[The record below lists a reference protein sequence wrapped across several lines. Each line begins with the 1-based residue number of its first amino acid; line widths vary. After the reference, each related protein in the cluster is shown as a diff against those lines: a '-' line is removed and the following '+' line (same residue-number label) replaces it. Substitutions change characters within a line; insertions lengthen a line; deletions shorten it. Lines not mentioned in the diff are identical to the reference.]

1 MELPRALQP
10 WQQALSIF
18 PKDLA
23 IALGGVIDKLA
34 LLVGPLISPDGAGR
48 NNPDGLDGI
57 GRRGSFERLLTTE
70 WALAEEAPL
79 EFLRRVSTGELSFL
93 QIAHQ
98 KPTIARKC
106 VALFDVGPDQR
117 GGPRIVHLALL
128 ILLAQRA
135 TAGKAAF
142 SWGILQE
149 SPKQLMAD
157 VNKESVRL
165 LVNGGSQKLPTILD
179 VIDFHQ
185 LFQEEAEI
193 WFIGGAELSA
203 LLPELTPYRVLIEDS
218 FDPDAPNELDVTV
231 THESKKPKSARIAL
245 PPGNAAVRLLRDP
258 FEVARAQTQKSRVC
272 IAPDTNIVLSRDSRK
287 IFLRGAEGEL
297 VTIPIPNSPNCNEL
311 PKPRIFQPPP
321 GETLAAAGRLMGTRT
336 IAAVTLAGETVNIHE
351 LSPRGC
357 TSVRQKQY
365 HWGSVRQNDHVSYCP
380 PWSPNDPSSP
390 RLGRLIQLHTDGEF
404 IIHDSEQVLFHTR
417 NELIA
422 RWRFPVE
429 RVTQDSTLLHW
440 FETSGVHSWST
451 LSYSG
456 VDSLV
461 LPHDTLDVCK
471 TSSDLLGVKVSDTTW
486 NIIDTKCNIRTSRH
500 IPLRNMVLGVANSN
514 EFLFYVL
521 DESRM
526 QINCIGPDKTETCF
540 TAPAPIKTIE
550 VAPTCWLIAFIT
562 EDDELFVY
570 SRDHKRL
577 VLHMRLGEA

>member
-98 KPTIARKC
+98 KPSIARKC
-106 VALFDVGPDQR
+106 IALFDVGPDQR

-135 TAGKAAF
+135 IAGKAAF

-218 FDPDAPNELDVTV
+218 FDPDAPNELEVSI

-245 PPGNAAVRLLRDP
+245 PPGNTAVRLLRDP

-297 VTIPIPNSPNCNEL
+297 VTVPIPNSPNCKES
-311 PKPRIFQPPP
+311 PKPRIFRPPP
-321 GETLAAAGRLMGTRT
+321 VETLAAVGRLMGTRS
-336 IAAVTLAGETVNIHE
+336 IAAVTYSGENVIIHE

-365 HWGSVRQNDHVSYCP
+365 RWRAIGEIDDTIHDP
-380 PWSPNDPSSP
+380 PWRRENESTT
-390 RLGRLIQLHTDGEF
+390 RLGRLIQLQTNGEF
-404 IIHDSEQVLFHTR
+404 IVYDGEQLLFQTQQEWFYQWRYSVRDVLHDSTSLSWLSTSPEPVWTTCTATLEKHTLHPHTFAIR
-417 NELIA
+417 SAPGGFLAA
-422 RWRFPVE
+422 RISP
-429 RVTQDSTLLHW
+429 
-440 FETSGVHSWST
+440 
-451 LSYSG
+451 
-456 VDSLV
+456 
-461 LPHDTLDVCK
+461 
-471 TSSDLLGVKVSDTTW
+471 TTW
-486 NIIDTKCNIRTSRH
+486 QILNAKGQAEQTREL
-500 IPLRNMVLGVANSN
+500 PLWDEVLGVADSKD
-514 EFLFYVL
+514 FLFYVL
-521 DESRM
+521 DEQRM
-526 QINCIGPDKTETCF
+526 HINCIGADKTETCF
-540 TAPAPIKTIE
+540 TAPAPIKAIE

-570 SRDHKRL
+570 SRDHKKL
-577 VLHMRLGEA
+577 VLHMRLGEP